1 MAVPASAPAPMLND
15 TRKSMLAGPRSEE
28 VGFAHDSALEGA
40 EFEPSVPGH
49 DQLNCGAPP
58 CSLPASD
65 RGAGTG
71 SVVQLALFCAANH
84 SVEPGAGTALGVAV
98 WIAARALA
106 RVLEDFPVRHRL
118 LEPIEE
124 LRGRIDLVIVLALRK
139 HRHLVEVFGEPR
151 RGLGDM
157 DEAVLDQRGVSLQTH
172 DPLTTTAPLES
183 VSACPKIVT
192 LSKIVH

>member
-1 MAVPASAPAPMLND
+1 M
-15 TRKSMLAGPRSEE
+15 
-28 VGFAHDSALEGA
+28 
-40 EFEPSVPGH
+40 
-49 DQLNCGAPP
+49 
-58 CSLPASD
+58 
-65 RGAGTG
+65 
-71 SVVQLALFCAANH
+71 
-84 SVEPGAGTALGVAV
+84 EPGAGTALGVAV

-124 LRGRIDLVIVLALRK
+124 LRGRIDLIVLALRK

-157 DEAVLDQRGVSLQTH
+157 DEAVLDQRGLSVQAY